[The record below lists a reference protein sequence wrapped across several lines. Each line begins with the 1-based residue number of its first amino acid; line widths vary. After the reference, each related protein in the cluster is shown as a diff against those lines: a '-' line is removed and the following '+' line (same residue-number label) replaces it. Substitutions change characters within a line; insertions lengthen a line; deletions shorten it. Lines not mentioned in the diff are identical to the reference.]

1 MIIDKIT
8 NAILYFDLHPQ
19 LKKGL
24 RFLLRDDL
32 ATLSVGKYEIDG
44 ENVFVLIQEYETIP
58 PEQGR
63 WESHYKYTDI
73 QYMIDGEENMG
84 YANFDEMKVVEQ
96 YEEKDLMFLEGEGD
110 LFTVNQGAFAI
121 FSPQDVHMPQIYLD
135 GPKKIKK
142 AVVKVLVD

>member
-1 MIIDKIT
+1 MIIDRIS
-8 NAILYFDLHPQ
+8 NAALYFDLHPHM
-19 LKKGL
+19 KKGL
-24 RFLLRDDL
+24 QFLLREDL
-32 ATLSVGKYEIDG
+32 HTLQAGKYEIDG

-63 WESHYKYTDI
+63 FESHYKYTDI
-73 QYMIDGEENMG
+73 QYMIDGEEKMG
-84 YANFDEMKVVEQ
+84 YANFDEMKIVEQ

-135 GPKKIKK
+135 SPKKIKK